1 MPSVSEHKLKT
12 VYGIPAVILLHVLCP
27 ERKGP
32 YIRCTKLPDSSPLR
46 NAPERHGPNAR
57 HRTFRGTWRSCEVK
71 LGRLLGM
78 LCAQVCPGWV
88 NYPKPGQ
95 EIGGLPGS
103 TRIYQDLTSNRNLE
117 ATDLTLTA
125 PSIGTTAGNC
135 KPNAMAVINRHWRL
149 DGQPHIL
156 QTSHGSVPGQFQ
168 HLVVEMHLNI
178 PKL

>member
-103 TRIYQDLTSNRNLE
+103 TRIYQDLTGSNKQQELGGHRSDSDCAFHRNH
-117 ATDLTLTA
+117 
-125 PSIGTTAGNC
+125 SR
-135 KPNAMAVINRHWRL
+135 K
-149 DGQPHIL
+149 L
-156 QTSHGSVPGQFQ
+156 QTQRLGGDQPALAVGWPATHFADVTWFSSRT
-168 HLVVEMHLNI
+168 I
-178 PKL
+178 PALGG